1 MSIKK
6 KTFSL
11 MDVLL
16 NRDNLIQC
24 EIAASLH
31 RSGHDIKKIHKPLKE
46 GLKKAQKEFVNDL
59 QNHAGEAG
67 LEILKDLKRRYKSKI

>member
-1 MSIKK
+1 MVRKK

-16 NRDNLIQC
+16 NRDNLVQC
-24 EIAASLH
+24 QITASLH
-31 RSGHDIKKIHKPLKE
+31 RNGHNIEKIHKPLKE
-46 GLKKAQKEFVNDL
+46 GFKKAQKEWLDDL

-67 LEILKDLKRRYKSKI
+67 LEILKDLEKRYK